1 MRLSACVLAVAV
13 LSPFA
18 ARAQTPPP
26 GAPPAAPPPEA
37 APPPAAVI
45 VTPPPPPPAAAPAAA
60 PAKTWKDLIT
70 VEGLVDTYYQWNF
83 TGTTSLTTPAGAPII
98 VRSFD
103 VNANTFTLNYAKV
116 GIGVNAD
123 PVGLRL
129 DLGYGAT
136 GAIINAAYAPDVP
149 GNTAQ
154 SLAFVAQQAYATV
167 APVTNLTLDFGK
179 FVTTAGAEVI
189 EANKNWM
196 YSRSI
201 LFFNI
206 PLLHTGVRATYKIS
220 DALTLQAS
228 VVNGWNGTGIL
239 PDITAAKT
247 YGVSANITVPGVGT
261 NIIATGYFGK
271 GEAVTA
277 TTASTD
283 TRLLA
288 DLVVA
293 HTVGPLGLN
302 LNFDYVTDKAA
313 GIDGFTGVAVM
324 GHYSVSDKLTASAR
338 FEYARNGDPTHVKL
352 IEGTFNLGVPLG
364 GRFEFRPE
372 VRVDNASQP
381 NFDPVAGAGGA
392 TVPQDKT
399 QVTAT
404 AAFLA
409 WF

>member
-18 ARAQTPPP
+18 ARAQTPE
-26 GAPPAAPPPEA
+26 GAPPAAPPPA
-37 APPPAAVI
+37 APPPPAAV
-45 VTPPPPPPAAAPAAA
+45 VVAPPAPVVAAPAP
-60 PAKTWKDLIT
+60 PAKTWKDFIT
-70 VEGLVDTYYQWNF
+70 VEGLVDTYYLWNF
-83 TGTTSLTTPAGAPII
+83 TGSTSVTSPAGAPII

-103 VNANTFTLNYAKV
+103 VNSNSFTLNYAKV
-116 GIGVNAD
+116 AIGVNAD
-123 PVGLRL
+123 PVGLRI

-136 GAIINAAYAPDVP
+136 GSIVNAGYLPDTV
-149 GNTAQ
+149 GNTPQ
-154 SLAFVAQQAYATV
+154 SLGFLIQQAYATIS
-167 APVTNLTLDFGK
+167 PVTNLTLDFGK

-189 EANKNWM
+189 EANKNWL

-206 PLLHTGVRATYKIS
+206 PLLHNGARITYKVS
-220 DALTLQAS
+220 DALTLQGS
-228 VVNGWNGTGIL
+228 VVNGWNGTGITQ
-239 PDITAAKT
+239 DITKDKT
-247 YGVSANITVPGVGT
+247 FGVSANITVPGVGT

-271 GEAVTA
+271 GEPFVDAAGAIV
-277 TTASTD
+277 ASTD

-293 HTVGPLGLN
+293 QTVGNLGLN
-302 LNFDYVTDKAA
+302 LNFDYVTDKNA
-313 GIDGFTGVAVM
+313 GIDGFAGVAVM
-324 GHYSVSDKLTASAR
+324 GHYAVSDKLSASAR
-338 FEYARNGDPTHVKL
+338 FEYARNGDSNHVKL
-352 IEGTFNLGVPLG
+352 IEGTVGLGVPLG

-381 NFDPVAGAGGA
+381 TGTMPNFDNG
-392 TVPQDKT
+392 QDKT
-399 QVTAT
+399 QVTGT

>member
-26 GAPPAAPPPEA
+26 GRAARCTSTRGGSAARRRRRDAAAAAPPAAPA
-37 APPPAAVI
+37 AP
-45 VTPPPPPPAAAPAAA
+45 

-83 TGTTSLTTPAGAPII
+83 TGATSLSSPAGAPIT

-103 VNANTFTLNYAKV
+103 VNSNTFTLNYAKV

-136 GAIINAAYAPDVP
+136 GSIINAAYPPDTP
-149 GNTAQ
+149 GNTPQ
-154 SLAFVAQQAYATV
+154 SLAFLVQQAYATI

-189 EANKNWM
+189 EANKNWL

-228 VVNGWNGTGIL
+228 VVNGWNGTGIT
-239 PDITAAKT
+239 PDITEDKT
-247 YGVSANITVPGVGT
+247 YGVSAQHHGARRRDQHHRDRLLRQGRGAI
-261 NIIATGYFGK
+261 
-271 GEAVTA
+271 TA
-277 TTASTD
+277 TDAPAP
-283 TRLLA
+283 TRA
-288 DLVVA
+288 CWA
-293 HTVGPLGLN
+293 TSSSRRPSGLW
-302 LNFDYVTDKAA
+302 A
-313 GIDGFTGVAVM
+313 
-324 GHYSVSDKLTASAR
+324 
-338 FEYARNGDPTHVKL
+338 
-352 IEGTFNLGVPLG
+352 
-364 GRFEFRPE
+364 
-372 VRVDNASQP
+372 
-381 NFDPVAGAGGA
+381 
-392 TVPQDKT
+392 
-399 QVTAT
+399 
-404 AAFLA
+404 
-409 WF
+409 